1 MIHIYI
7 RTYTHHVTWC
17 GYEYVL
23 VTCIYECLWIWTKG
37 GTGEISHIHAGRK
50 PQTYIQSIS
59 TISPAGGWRTKNK
72 GISISLQDMVFHLK
86 CPTTHSPLAIW
97 CYLFVLYF
105 LVMFECCWACWF
117 WPTWLA
123 SLNFHAVGDSYGI
136 TCPVSNC
143 WGPSTGFAG
152 YSNAFNPKCKHFL
165 QFVPLFWKGIR
176 GTVEVR
182 EPKIL
187 VGDDNHQSQ
196 EVEDTPWI
204 NRVFKDSQQIIK
216 K

>member
-1 MIHIYI
+1 MRIWVCASNMYI
-7 RTYTHHVTWC
+7 WVFMNMNQR
-17 GYEYVL
+17 
-23 VTCIYECLWIWTKG
+23 

-152 YSNAFNPKCKHFL
+152 CSNAFNPKCKHFL